1 MAPKIRLSEKGTIC
15 GQERLCSMCQ
25 MIDFKYLFSEP
36 LHDNKDEV
44 ILGYLDE
51 IEKNVDCNFC
61 RRLVDTICDF
71 TGLRL
76 VMTVFQGQ
84 RIKCDLRNIISGYK
98 MHFSAERHIW
108 LCCVPELPPARK
120 SPPNFNKTSPANV
133 RPLDT
138 PLPWCMKQSLGG
150 QHMKLQ
156 RIDDDPEWPGS
167 GQYVSQYVDFQ
178 LLNSWLHNFPATHP
192 LARGNFAK
200 LPSSFR
206 LIDIEQQCLVHA
218 PPDVE

>member
-1 MAPKIRLSEKGTIC
+1 
-15 GQERLCSMCQ
+15 
-25 MIDFKYLFSEP
+25 
-36 LHDNKDEV
+36 
-44 ILGYLDE
+44 
-51 IEKNVDCNFC
+51 
-61 RRLVDTICDF
+61 
-71 TGLRL
+71 
-76 VMTVFQGQ
+76 
-84 RIKCDLRNIISGYK
+84 
-98 MHFSAERHIW
+98 
-108 LCCVPELPPARK
+108 
-120 SPPNFNKTSPANV
+120 
-133 RPLDT
+133 
-138 PLPWCMKQSLGG
+138 
-150 QHMKLQ
+150 MKLQ